1 MLGVQLNLKCGLAP
15 VLRFCDPIRFECGA
29 PSCRLRSAAVTYD
42 SDVSVNIPESRKQA
56 ATGPFVK
63 SKRAAAAAVLRTHL
77 KKQHDL
83 FIMPPEERASPCVE
97 RCYLCLILQTM
108 TESY

>member
-1 MLGVQLNLKCGLAP
+1 MW
-15 VLRFCDPIRFECGA
+15 RT
-29 PSCRLRSAAVTYD
+29 SCRSRSAAVTYD

-63 SKRAAAAAVLRTHL
+63 SKRAAAAAAVLRTHL

-97 RCYLCLILQTM
+97 RCYLCLISQAM

>member
-1 MLGVQLNLKCGLAP
+1 MW
-15 VLRFCDPIRFECGA
+15 RT
-29 PSCRLRSAAVTYD
+29 SCRSQSAAVTYG

-63 SKRAAAAAVLRTHL
+63 SKRAAAAVLRTHL

-97 RCYLCLILQTM
+97 GCYLCLILQAM